1 MSAVNKPR
9 LMKGV
14 FVNPLPGTPRLFGL
28 KLGQIKQ
35 NAVIKSAGWYN
46 QNGERAGFGDLD
58 LPDLERIAADIAP
71 GDFFIALSREDANC
85 FVHPLVPGKKTLPQS
100 NIEHPGQKY
109 ILGKA
114 RYIVAGDHIYLVQKR
129 NKEKNTDASRNNEQ
143 RSSGELMALLP
154 VEATRHSV
162 ISTQQARALIKK
174 VAPQKQE

>member
-1 MSAVNKPR
+1 MNAVNKPR
-9 LMKGV
+9 LTKGV

-85 FVHPLVPGKKTLPQS
+85 FVHPLMPGKKTLPQS

-109 ILGKA
+109 ILEKA
-114 RYIVAGDHIYLVQKR
+114 RYIIAADHIYLVQKR
-129 NKEKNTDASRNNEQ
+129 GKKKNTDVSRNNEK

-154 VEATRHSV
+154 VHTTRHHMITV
-162 ISTQQARALIKK
+162 TQARALIQNSS
-174 VAPQKQE
+174 AL